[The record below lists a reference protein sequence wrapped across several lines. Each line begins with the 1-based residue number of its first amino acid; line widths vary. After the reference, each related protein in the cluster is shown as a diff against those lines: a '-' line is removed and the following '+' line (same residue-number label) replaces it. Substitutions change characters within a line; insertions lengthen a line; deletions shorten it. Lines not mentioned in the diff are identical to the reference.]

1 MVSSGW
7 SEISG
12 ASAKG
17 RRTFLMAHLSAA
29 K

>member
-7 SEISG
+7 SEISR
-12 ASAKG
+12 ALA
-17 RRTFLMAHLSAA
+17 RAMALFLMAHLSAA

>member
-12 ASAKG
+12 APAKG

-29 K
+29 S